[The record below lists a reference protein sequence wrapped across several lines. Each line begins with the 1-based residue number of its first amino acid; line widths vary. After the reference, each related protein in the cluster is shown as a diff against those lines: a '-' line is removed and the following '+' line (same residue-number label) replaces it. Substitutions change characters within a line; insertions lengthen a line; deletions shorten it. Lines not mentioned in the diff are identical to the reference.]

1 MPNIGLVLKQEIS
14 RLARKEIK
22 GAIAPFRK
30 DNAGLKR
37 TVAELKRR
45 VAGLE
50 RDNKR
55 LQKTASAQAAVDAEV
70 KPEAVER
77 ARISAQ
83 TIRTLRNKLGLT
95 QVELAKLLG
104 VSGQTIYQWE
114 SKDGPLTLRSA
125 PKAAIIAARGL
136 GAREARAQL
145 EKIDAQK
152 ALSAK
157 ATAKK
162 SKGRRSKSRKKK

>member
-1 MPNIGLVLKQEIS
+1 MPNIGLVLRQEIS

-37 TVAELKRR
+37 TVADLKRR
-45 VAGLE
+45 IVVLE

-55 LQKTASAQAAVDAEV
+55 LQKIASAQAAVDAEV

-95 QVELAKLLG
+95 QVELAKLLD

-114 SKDGPLTLRSA
+114 SKDGPLTLRSV

-136 GAREARAQL
+136 GARDARARL
-145 EKIDAQK
+145 EEIDAR
-152 ALSAK
+152 AAK
-157 ATAKK
+157 ATAQKG
-162 SKGRRSKSRKKK
+162 KGRRSKGRRKK